1 MTPRQ
6 QYGDES
12 KALDELRYA
21 LRERARANMSVR
33 LSSGLSNDVQDRAF
47 LAYADAALRVAN
59 ARCALE
65 AMLLE
70 DA

>member
-1 MTPRQ
+1 MTPRE

-21 LRERARANMSVR
+21 LRDRARANVSVR
-33 LSSGLSNDVQDRAF
+33 LASGLSDEVQDRAF
-47 LAYADAALRVAN
+47 LAYGNAELRVVN